1 MLQGETAK
9 DILNKE
15 IKEFSKNIKN
25 TKFIPAQVKY
35 YGPTMGKSYAAKTNP
50 NLIDLDT

>member
-9 DILNKE
+9 EILNKE

-25 TKFIPAQVKY
+25 SQLSDSPVVQNILA
-35 YGPTMGKSYAAKTNP
+35 GKVG
-50 NLIDLDT
+50 